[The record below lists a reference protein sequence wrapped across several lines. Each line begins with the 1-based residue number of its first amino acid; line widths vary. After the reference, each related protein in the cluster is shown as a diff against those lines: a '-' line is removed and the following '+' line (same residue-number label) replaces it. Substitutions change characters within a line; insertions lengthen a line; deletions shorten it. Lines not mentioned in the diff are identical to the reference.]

1 LSKAGRAA
9 EWIKTALIVLLT
21 ASALLLGWRTQLFND
36 VNSTFPF
43 FGSVAGLMRGTTG
56 TGEASGVA
64 LKEAARPLVIVITNE
79 DGDRFGVRYD
89 SDERNAIYDRT
100 SSIVG
105 EALGSA
111 SAPAEISEDE
121 WRAAL
126 SRAGVYFEY
135 ASPVRLSVLDGWL
148 GAQMPDI
155 AEAAEDAFL
164 RRICVAF
171 GEDRSRI
178 YYQDIGSGLF
188 FGADTASA
196 AGKAQ
201 ELEMYSPN
209 GAVFAFELG
218 ITGAEDA
225 PYMLIMHGR
234 DHPDVR
240 ASAPGSAVELLD
252 ITLAAFGHSNE
263 VYTTFPEGDGAL
275 RRIGTRFNIMVSAQ
289 GGVTYRRI
297 DAPALDRERR
307 ALNESEMIERARV
320 IVADTIGGVCGNAEV
335 FFESLEYVA
344 EGSYS
349 VVFNYYIAGGGV
361 FLFEDGYAARI
372 TFTSGVVMNAE
383 LNYRH
388 LARTYE
394 YTRLL
399 PERLALAA
407 AGGEFM
413 LYYSDTGAETMQPS
427 WVALS

>member
-1 LSKAGRAA
+1 LSKAGRVA
-9 EWIKTALIVLLT
+9 EWVKTALIVLLSV
-21 ASALLLGWRTQLFND
+21 SALLLGWRTRLFGD
-36 VNSTFPF
+36 VSSTFPL
-43 FGSVAGLMRGTTG
+43 FGSVAGLMRGTAG
-56 TGEASGVA
+56 AGESGGVTI
-64 LKEAARPLVIVITNE
+64 KEAARPLVIVITNE
-79 DGDRFGVRYD
+79 YGDRFGARYD
-89 SDERNAIYDRT
+89 SDERNAVYDRA

-111 SAPAEISEDE
+111 SAPSQISQDE

-135 ASPVRLSVLDGWL
+135 VSPVRLSVLDGWL
-148 GAQMPDI
+148 GAHMPDI
-155 AEAAEDAFL
+155 AESAEDVFL
-164 RRICVAF
+164 RRIFVAF

-188 FGADTASA
+188 YGADTASA

-218 ITGAEDA
+218 IAGSENA
-225 PYMLIMHGR
+225 PYTLIMHGR
-234 DHPDVR
+234 YHPDIR
-240 ASAPGSAVELLD
+240 AAIPGSAVELLD

-263 VYTTFPEGDGAL
+263 MYTTLPEGDGAL

-289 GGVTYRRI
+289 GSVTYRRV
-297 DAPALDRERR
+297 DAPELDRERR
-307 ALNESEMIERARV
+307 TLNESEMIERARV
-320 IVADTIGGVCGNAEV
+320 IVADTIGGVSGSAEV
-335 FFESLEYVA
+335 FFDSLEYVA
-344 EGSYS
+344 DGSYS
-349 VVFNYYIAGGGV
+349 VIFNYYIAGGGV

-399 PERLALAA
+399 PESLALAA

-413 LYYSDTGAETMQPS
+413 LYYSDTGAEIMQPS